1 MKVDNISKT
10 IIKLRWF
17 IILTVV
23 LLTAFFGVQLGKLTI
38 DADVLSSLPDDD
50 KHAVLLKK
58 IGQNFGGNRMGIVIL
73 ETDNIYQTS
82 VIEHIRTLTDTIA
95 KIEGISSVS
104 SLSNIINIKG
114 GEDGIEIG
122 RLVDEYEI
130 PSSTEAFDKLRS
142 NIAANEMYK
151 GY

>member
-10 IIKLRWF
+10 IIKLRWL
-17 IILTVV
+17 IILTVL

-95 KIEGISSVS
+95 KV
-104 SLSNIINIKG
+104 
-114 GEDGIEIG
+114 
-122 RLVDEYEI
+122 
-130 PSSTEAFDKLRS
+130 FLRS
-142 NIAANEMYK
+142 PASVIS
-151 GY
+151 